1 MTFNCEI
8 LLNCSYKHKKFVKK
22 ITYITL
28 FVFAMLSLIGVY
40 AKLTYTPIENPT
52 NDQDLIVEGIWFPL
66 SIMLN
71 IGISAFVFIIL
82 SSLLILKNLFK
93 KR

>member
-1 MTFNCEI
+1 M
-8 LLNCSYKHKKFVKK
+8 KK

-28 FVFAMLSLIGVY
+28 FVFALLSVISVY

-66 SIMLN
+66 SMILN
-71 IGISAFVFIIL
+71 LGISAFVFIVL
-82 SSLLILKNLFK
+82 SSFLMLKKLFK
-93 KR
+93 K